1 MAALIL
7 RSRGGI
13 RWESP
18 WFVGVNYG
26 LLIMVFGWM
35 WMRKHR
41 ADRLSLS
48 MSIPATSIPATFIP
62 TTSIPETARWSKSTS
77 HEEVSA
83 IPDVLVDLTEDSEN
97 VRER

>member
-1 MAALIL
+1 
-7 RSRGGI
+7 
-13 RWESP
+13 
-18 WFVGVNYG
+18 
-26 LLIMVFGWM
+26 M
-35 WMRKHR
+35 WMRTHR

-48 MSIPATSIPATFIP
+48 MSIPATFIPATSIPAT
-62 TTSIPETARWSKSTS
+62 ARRSKSTS